1 MTNLVPETL
10 HTLEHNSGTT
20 DLFVCDTD
28 PRAPF
33 IPLSATP
40 TRALRLSRS
49 AQLGLGGRKKKNTFF
64 FFGTKSIEMLRDLW
78 RDDCGRDC
86 DKLQEKLGNDESHI
100 DCNKQQEKLFS
111 RCKRFSHCRTF
122 LLTLSSAVLCNIV
135 VRPAMSAPIRKDKSI
150 WGDGSLRDGSAS
162 SARWGKG
169 EGGVP
174 TKDELHKMFP
184 PIPINVSVSPV
195 VLVPGI
201 GGSIM
206 TVNEGVNTGL
216 QVWIRLYEATYYF
229 QRYMWGRFND
239 TTKVPYLLNSCLTT

>member
-1 MTNLVPETL
+1 M
-10 HTLEHNSGTT
+10 HG
-20 DLFVCDTD
+20 
-28 PRAPF
+28 
-33 IPLSATP
+33 
-40 TRALRLSRS
+40 
-49 AQLGLGGRKKKNTFF
+49 
-64 FFGTKSIEMLRDLW
+64 
-78 RDDCGRDC
+78 
-86 DKLQEKLGNDESHI
+86 
-100 DCNKQQEKLFS
+100 DCNKQQEILFS
-111 RCKRFSHCRTF
+111 RCERFSHCRTF

-135 VRPAMSAPIRKDKSI
+135 VRPAMSAPIRKDKNI
-150 WGDGSLRDGSAS
+150 WGDGSLRDGSAT
-162 SARWGKG
+162 WGKG

-239 TTKVPYLLNSCLTT
+239 STKVTYLLNPCLTT